1 VIRQAVLLL
10 ALGWLH
16 QGAHAWLYR
25 ASWIAK
31 AHRGHVWNITGAIFG
46 AAVLFMLGLSRRSMA
61 VWVACA
67 ILIGH
72 AAQVAGCSAAYLM
85 NPWPVSAGDSLCS
98 DGLAEGALV
107 PLLVSAVQELAAR
120 VRALEGA

>member
-1 VIRQAVLLL
+1 MIRQAALLL

-25 ASWIAK
+25 LGWIAEGQ
-31 AHRGHVWNITGAIFG
+31 RGHVWNITGAVFG
-46 AAVLFMLGLSRRSMA
+46 AAVLFMLGLSRRSVA

-72 AAQVAGCSAAYLM
+72 AAQVGGCSAAYLL
-85 NPWPVSAGDSLCS
+85 NPWPVNAGDSLCS
-98 DGLAEGALV
+98 DGLAG
-107 PLLVSAVQELAAR
+107 PLAALGVAVVAMVAR
-120 VRALEGA
+120 RYGTA